1 MSYLSKYPTEPPDVQ
16 VRSTEPVYF
25 CGSPK
30 YVSKW
35 IGSDEDEINAVNE
48 GWILV
53 REDKEN
59 HLYLYKK
66 QVSSATT
73 IGYD

>member
-1 MSYLSKYPTEPPDVQ
+1 MYKYVQLSY
-16 VRSTEPVYF
+16 VYF

-30 YVSKW
+30 YVS
-35 IGSDEDEINAVNE
+35 IGIGTNEDEINAVNE

-59 HLYLYKK
+59 YLYLYKK
-66 QVSSATT
+66 KVSSATT

>member
-1 MSYLSKYPTEPPDVQ
+1 MLLLGDKTNRQMYKYSQ
-16 VRSTEPVYF
+16 LKPVYF

-73 IGYD
+73 PGYD